1 MPCAFEV
8 AGSRARVAD
17 PCHPGSDTMGEGSL
31 LPTSNG
37 IHTHLLPVEGAL
49 REHVRAL
56 VAVEVERGGPIPLAI
71 APHDSVMLSV
81 QFGRGADCIEN
92 KSEHGQNTHV
102 TGIRRWTGSFAGA
115 GDCVSLFAALTPLGA
130 MHLLDSQPLET
141 VPRIRARMAD
151 LLDRRLTRELE
162 SEVALADGLDAKL
175 RALAKWLEERAC
187 LQRCQAPAALRAGRA
202 AMQLCAEPNVPIEA
216 LAQRQH
222 VGRRQLERDFA
233 RYVGTSPRHLAQVA
247 RLQGVAR
254 KGQRGAAL
262 ADIAADLG
270 YADQA
275 HMSRTVRQMTG
286 LTPLQF
292 VRTQRTP
299 IAAAFR
305 AATGGGAV
313 YL

>member
-1 MPCAFEV
+1 MN
-8 AGSRARVAD
+8 
-17 PCHPGSDTMGEGSL
+17 DTTTAP
-31 LPTSNG
+31 PTPLG
-37 IHTHLLPVEGAL
+37 IHTHVLPVEGVL

-56 VAVEVERGGPIPLAI
+56 VAVEVEAGGPIPLAI

-81 QFGRGADCIEN
+81 QLGRGDDGIET
-92 KSEHGQNTHV
+92 KAEHGGNVHV
-102 TGIRRWTGSFAGA
+102 TGIRQWTGSFTGA

-130 MHLLDSQPLET
+130 MQLLDSQPLAT
-141 VPRIRARMAD
+141 VPRIRARVAD
-151 LLDRRLTRELE
+151 LLDRQLARELE
-162 SEVALADGLDAKL
+162 AGIAIADGLDAKL
-175 RALAKWLEERAC
+175 RALACWLEARATR
-187 LQRCQAPAALRAGRA
+187 QRRQAPAALRAGRA

-216 LAQRQH
+216 LAQSQH

-233 RYVGTSPRHLAQVA
+233 RHVGTSPRHLAQVA

-254 KGQRGAAL
+254 KGRGGASL
-262 ADIAADLG
+262 ADLAADLG

-286 LTPLQF
+286 LTPTHF
-292 VRTQRTP
+292 VRSQRTP